1 MPLFKSAQLQDAK
14 DTIEGFGD
22 EDQVILFDVPQNHED
37 EDVVE
42 LEATPEQDMHNGDAH
57 AHAHEGVKFD
67 LGSLPG
73 CNVEIL
79 EVSTDDEP
87 ESVSKTPEK
96 KKDIEVRDAWD
107 VNDLRSEQIVPWI
120 QERFSSLPRHNGE
133 SLGIERTMSY
143 LKKLD
148 RKLSDLIA
156 NDLEGKADI
165 AMVEAARTSIRDGID
180 KLEDAREKQES
191 GRRKKRAEEKGGE
204 IVKEAQKTTAINGMI
219 ITVPLL
225 ISTIA
230 RTCINSCVSAG
241 KDIERVAHELIE
253 KYNLTDR
260 EQLELLQ
267 HLADM
272 NFPVRRPRG
281 YKLDEKIDPRSTDNF
296 DWMAHYNN

>member
-22 EDQVILFDVPQNHED
+22 EDQVILFDAPQNHED

-42 LEATPEQDMHNGDAH
+42 LEVAPEQDIHNGNT
-57 AHAHEGVKFD
+57 HAHEGIKFD

-87 ESVSKTPEK
+87 ESDSKTRET
-96 KKDIEVRDAWD
+96 KKDIEIRDAWD

-120 QERFSSLPRHNGE
+120 QERFSALPRHNGE

-191 GRRKKRAEEKGGE
+191 GRRKKRAEEKVEE
-204 IVKEAQKTTAINGMI
+204 IVKEAQKTTAINGMV
-219 ITVPLL
+219 ITIPLL
-225 ISTIA
+225 ISTLA

-253 KYNLTDR
+253 KYKLDDR
-260 EQLELLQ
+260 EQLELVACLT
-267 HLADM
+267 DM
-272 NFPVRRPRG
+272 GFPVRRPRG
-281 YKLDEKIDPRSTDNF
+281 YKLDEQIDPKSVDNF
-296 DWMAHYNN
+296 DWMANYNN